1 MAGVM
6 KDELTKVGKI
16 GRPHGLRG
24 ELKVGID
31 EMYFQDV
38 IQQDSLLIAVGNQYI
53 PHFVEAWRSGGN
65 LVKLEEIDDKE
76 SAQMLQQRD
85 IYLPAHLLTI
95 PTEDIPDDNPFEQ
108 YLGYL
113 ITDTEIGPIG
123 KIQEIIDLPEHYL
136 AEVSYKGKSI
146 MIPMHT
152 DLIEE
157 VHEQEQV
164 LLMDLPEGL
173 LEL

>member
-1 MAGVM
+1 M
-6 KDELTKVGKI
+6 KDENTKVGRI

-24 ELKVGID
+24 ELKVSID
-31 EMYFQDV
+31 DLYFEDV
-38 IQQDSLLIAVGNQYI
+38 VQQESLLIAVGSQYI

-95 PTEDIPDDNPFEQ
+95 KAEDIPADNPFEQ

-113 ITDTEIGPIG
+113 VYETEIGPIG

-136 AEVSYKGKSI
+136 AEVNYKDKAI
-146 MIPMHT
+146 MIPLHT
-152 DLIEE
+152 DLIEAVDE
-157 VHEQEQV
+157 TNQV

-173 LEL
+173 FEL

>member
-1 MAGVM
+1 M
-6 KDELTKVGKI
+6 KDEKTKVGKI
-16 GRPHGLRG
+16 GRPHGLHG
-24 ELKVGID
+24 ELKVSID
-31 EMYFQDV
+31 DLYFEDV
-38 IQQDSLLIAVGNQYI
+38 VQQDSLLIAVGNQYI

-95 PTEDIPDDNPFEQ
+95 KAEDLPAANPFVQ

-113 ITDTEIGPIG
+113 VYDTEIGAIG
-123 KIQEIIDLPEHYL
+123 KIQEIVDLPEHYL
-136 AEVSYKGKSI
+136 AEVDYQGKAI
-146 MIPMHT
+146 MIPLHS
-152 DLIEE
+152 DLIEGID
-157 VHEQEQV
+157 VSEQV

-173 LEL
+173 FEL

>member
-1 MAGVM
+1 M
-6 KDELTKVGKI
+6 KDEKTKVGKI

-24 ELKVGID
+24 ELKVSIED
-31 EMYFQDV
+31 LYFEDV
-38 IQQDSLLIAVGNQYI
+38 VQQESLLIAVGNQYI

-65 LVKLEEIDDKE
+65 LLKLEEIDDKE

-95 PTEDIPDDNPFEQ
+95 KAEDIPADNPFEQ

-113 ITDTEIGPIG
+113 INDTEFGAIG
-123 KIQEIIDLPEHYL
+123 KIQEIVDLPEHYL
-136 AEVSYKGKSI
+136 AEVNYKGKTI
-146 MIPMHT
+146 MIPLHA

-157 VHEQEQV
+157 VDEQKRV
-164 LLMDLPEGL
+164 LLMELPEGL
-173 LEL
+173 FEL